1 MTDSTRASTLP
12 ERPRFLVMLATGPA
26 LFIAH
31 FLIIYLLVSI
41 WCSPR
46 FVARESASLTTV
58 NVLIGVLTAAAL
70 LGIGLIGRS
79 GYKRHGYGSGTA
91 PHDQDTKEDRHRFLG
106 LATLLLAGLSAIGTV
121 YVAISA
127 FYFSTCR

>member
-1 MTDSTRASTLP
+1 MTDETRAPTLP
-12 ERPRFLVMLATGPA
+12 ERPLFLVVLATGPA
-26 LFIAH
+26 LFMAH
-31 FLIIYLLVSI
+31 FLIVYLLVSI

-46 FVARESASLTTV
+46 FAAREAASLTLV

-70 LGIGLIGRS
+70 LGIGLVGWS
-79 GYKRHGYGSGTA
+79 GYRRHGYGSDTA
-91 PHDQDTKEDRHRFLG
+91 PHDEDTKEDRHRFLG
-106 LATLLLAGLSAIGTV
+106 FATMLLAGLSAIGTV